1 MRKEKVMLECIRNS
15 KDTNKLK
22 ESLKKPIYKS
32 IPRDCASAIEVV
44 TDIKVIKEEDK
55 EGEDI
60 DMCLAVEEWRKELR
74 EEGIEEGIET
84 GENRMVVQNVKNL
97 MYTVNCDL
105 EKAIELLRL
114 DEEMAKKVRK
124 LIH

>member
-1 MRKEKVMLECIRNS
+1 MLECIRNS

-74 EEGIEEGIET
+74 EEGRLIGEEEGKFEMMKAMFVALKET
-84 GENRMVVQNVKNL
+84 NPWIV
-97 MYTVNCDL
+97 
-105 EKAIELLRL
+105 
-114 DEEMAKKVRK
+114 
-124 LIH
+124 